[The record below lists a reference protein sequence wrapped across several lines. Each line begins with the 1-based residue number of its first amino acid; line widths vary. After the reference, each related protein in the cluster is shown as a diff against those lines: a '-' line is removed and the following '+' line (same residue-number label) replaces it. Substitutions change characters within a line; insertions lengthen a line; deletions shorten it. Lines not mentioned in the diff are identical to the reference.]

1 MRETVRLKEPEDA
14 GEAGGGMAT
23 ALGILCFDV
32 GKGARLF
39 VGVVDG
45 RPTPMPDPRPPMPG
59 FGVFK
64 EGDPRLKVI
73 ELVEGEESPMNRVG
87 LPVAGVRLP
96 EGPVGLVGSRARLP
110 LRFIPDKM
118 SHRMAGRGSGY
129 LPLKGVVTVLIRGR
143 AEGVTASGRTRD
155 VDEAGVTRPLEYGAY
170 RVEFDGVMR
179 PVE

>member
-1 MRETVRLKEPEDA
+1 MRLKEPEDA
-14 GEAGGGMAT
+14 GDGGGGMAT
-23 ALGILCFDV
+23 ALGILCFGV

-73 ELVEGEESPMNRVG
+73 EPVEGEERPMNRVG

-96 EGPVGLVGSRARLP
+96 EGPVGLVGSRPRLP
-110 LRFIPDKM
+110 VRFIPDKM
-118 SHRMAGRGSGY
+118 SNRVVGRGFMDV
-129 LPLKGVVTVLIRGR
+129 PLKGVVTVLIRGR
-143 AEGVTASGRTRD
+143 AEGVTASGCTRD

-170 RVEFDGVMR
+170 RVEFDGVMC
-179 PVE
+179 PEE